1 MQSETRFTNSSA
13 KETEITYG
21 ESFKS
26 YAGKAVASLVIGAVA
41 AGIGEAINQHQQ
53 KTQLLKKQEEERQ
66 LAEKQAIKIERK
78 AKEMIMSSEVFVQFD
93 AASIEIKQEM
103 ADKLLR
109 MYLSYYTEEDAR
121 KMVALIKTKE
131 ENKLT
136 LVYES
141 LINNARKLIL
151 EEQAEEK
158 KRLKEAEKERK
169 RQEKEDELRME
180 EQRRK
185 DKVSSR
191 IFLVIVAILAFL
203 YLILFQF

>member
-1 MQSETRFTNSSA
+1 MASSRDT
-13 KETEITYG
+13 KITYE

-41 AGIGEAINQHQQ
+41 AGIGEAITDHQR
-53 KTQLLKKQEEERQ
+53 KTLLLKKQEEQRR
-66 LAEKQAIKIERK
+66 LAEQKAIENERK
-78 AKEMIMSSEVFVQFD
+78 AKELIMSSEVFVEFD
-93 AASIEIKQEM
+93 TAGIEMKQQM

-121 KMVALIKTKE
+121 KMANLIKSQE
-131 ENKLT
+131 EDKLT

-158 KRLKEAEKERK
+158 RRLKAAEKERK
-169 RQEKEDELRME
+169 RQEEIMME
-180 EQRRK
+180 EQKQK
-185 DKVSSR
+185 DKAAL
-191 IFLVIVAILAFL
+191 IGFLVIFAILAIM
-203 YLILFQF
+203 YLAIFRF

>member
-1 MQSETRFTNSSA
+1 MASSRDT
-13 KETEITYG
+13 KITYE

-41 AGIGEAINQHQQ
+41 AGIGEAITDHQR
-53 KTQLLKKQEEERQ
+53 KTLLLKKQEEQRR
-66 LAEKQAIKIERK
+66 LAEQKALENERK
-78 AKEMIMSSEVFVQFD
+78 AKELIMSSEVFVEFD
-93 AASIEIKQEM
+93 TADIGIKQQM

-121 KMVALIKTKE
+121 KMANLIKSQE
-131 ENKLT
+131 EDKLT

-158 KRLKEAEKERK
+158 KRLKQAEKEKK

-185 DKVSSR
+185 DKVTSR

-203 YLILFQF
+203 YLVLFRF

>member
-1 MQSETRFTNSSA
+1 MTSSRDT
-13 KETEITYG
+13 KITYE

-41 AGIGEAINQHQQ
+41 AGIGEAITDHQR
-53 KTQLLKKQEEERQ
+53 KTLLLKKQEEQKR
-66 LAEKQAIKIERK
+66 LAEQKAIENERK
-78 AKEMIMSSEVFVQFD
+78 AKELIMSSEVFVEFD
-93 AASIEIKQEM
+93 TANVELKQQM

-121 KMVALIKTKE
+121 KMANLIKSQE
-131 ENKLT
+131 EEKLNQ
-136 LVYES
+136 VYES

-158 KRLKEAEKERK
+158 RKLKAAEKERK
-169 RQEKEDELRME
+169 RQEQEDELRME

-185 DKVSSR
+185 DDVVLR
-191 IFLVIVAILAFL
+191 VFLAIFAILVIL
-203 YLILFQF
+203 YLVLFRF